1 TELGNAMVM
10 RRRSHFFSALLAVT
24 TLGCAL
30 GCAKKVDPDAEPSG
44 ATPLPLETW
53 KADSL
58 DCSDGDCADW
68 YRFEAPDPGHVSV
81 EVVAVGKN
89 GKPIPPY
96 SVVITDGAAAKLGE
110 AKSGTAPITGLEAR
124 VDKPGIY
131 FLEIAEPPDAG
142 LLGYELRVNFQAD
155 APPPPPPPPPKKK
168 KHRAAKP
175 AQAPAPPRAEKLTGT
190 VISTEGAA
198 GKIETVLIDLG
209 TPRGVKPG
217 MHGRLMDRGRPI
229 ANIEIVEV
237 YRGGS
242 RARLDGYLSGSIGPA
257 TVVEIDVPTGSG
269 P

>member
-1 TELGNAMVM
+1 MLM
-10 RRRSHFFSALLAVT
+10 RRRIYFSSALLSA
-24 TLGCAL
+24 TLLACAL
-30 GCAKKVDPDAEPSG
+30 ACAKKVDPDAEPSG
-44 ATPLPLETW
+44 ANPLPLETW

-81 EVVAVGKN
+81 EVVAVSKD

-96 SVVITDGAAAKLGE
+96 SVVVTDGAAVKLGE
-110 AKSGTAPITGLEAR
+110 AKSGAAPITGLEAR

-131 FLEIAEPPDAG
+131 FLEIAEPSDAG
-142 LLGYELRVNFQAD
+142 LLSYELRVNFQAE

-168 KHRAAKP
+168 EHRAATKP
-175 AQAPAPPRAEKLTGT
+175 EAPAPSRAEKLTGT

-198 GKIETVLIDLG
+198 GKVEAVLIDLG
-209 TPRGVKPG
+209 TPRGMKPG
-217 MHGRLMDRGRPI
+217 MRGRLVDHGHPI

-237 YRGGS
+237 YRAGS
-242 RARLDGYLSGSIGPA
+242 RARIDGYLSGSIGPS
-257 TVVEIDVPTGSG
+257 TTVEIDVPTGSG